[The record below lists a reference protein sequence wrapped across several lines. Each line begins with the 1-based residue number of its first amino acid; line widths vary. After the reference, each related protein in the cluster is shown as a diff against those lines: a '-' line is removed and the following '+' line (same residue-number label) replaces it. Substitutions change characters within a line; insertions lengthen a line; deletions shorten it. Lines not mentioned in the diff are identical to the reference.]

1 MKAGA
6 ICRLASVEQC
16 ASYLS
21 PHEKTVLML
30 LLASPA
36 FLLIHS
42 LASMHASMSAAALP
56 GCPWP
61 LQAPDSALLAQVGG
75 MGPVANSALSEVLEP
90 AVAAAMKPYEGVAV
104 PESERIEQ
112 NADELESLF
121 RCAGSAC
128 RSSRWC

>member
-1 MKAGA
+1 
-6 ICRLASVEQC
+6 
-16 ASYLS
+16 
-21 PHEKTVLML
+21 
-30 LLASPA
+30 
-36 FLLIHS
+36 
-42 LASMHASMSAAALP
+42 MSAAALP
-56 GCPWP
+56 ACPLT

-128 RSSRWC
+128 RSSRWCWACGFRKCHNDLCPKLCGPGGN